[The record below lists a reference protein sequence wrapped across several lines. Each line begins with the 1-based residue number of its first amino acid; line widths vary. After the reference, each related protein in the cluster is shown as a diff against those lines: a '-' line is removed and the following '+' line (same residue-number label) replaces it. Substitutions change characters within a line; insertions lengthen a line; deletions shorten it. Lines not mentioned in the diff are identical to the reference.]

1 MQQPSMTKRP
11 DMTTSLTGRTALVT
25 GAGTIGMGRAIG
37 LGLAAAGA
45 TVCFHYFGAPDIAE
59 AASRQAGGGAIAL
72 GADLSDPAAARR
84 LVTDTIAALGRL
96 DALVYSAGTLRRTP
110 ILEVSDAEWDYLHA
124 VNLRGAFATAQEA
137 ARHMVARGGGG
148 RIVIVSSVNQVTVNR
163 GLVHYAATKGGLMQ
177 LAKGLA
183 LELAEHRITVNLI
196 APGTI
201 ETDLNRAV
209 LADPEIRRKR
219 LPTIPAGRFGQPEDA
234 VGAALFLLGDG
245 ADYVTGATITVDGG
259 LTIA

>member
-1 MQQPSMTKRP
+1 MEAP
-11 DMTTSLTGRTALVT
+11 DMTKPLAGRTALVT

-37 LGLAAAGA
+37 LGLAASGA
-45 TVCFHYFGAPDIAE
+45 RVCFHYFGAREIAE
-59 AASRQAGGGAIAL
+59 AAAQAAGNGAIAL
-72 GADLSDPAAARR
+72 HADLSDPAAARR
-84 LVTDTIAALGRL
+84 LVGDTIAAFGKL

-110 ILEVSDAEWDYLHA
+110 ILEVGDAEWDYLHA

-137 ARHMVARGGGG
+137 ARHMVARGEGG
-148 RIVIVSSVNQVTVNR
+148 RIVIVSSVNQATVNR

-201 ETDLNRAV
+201 ETDLNRAA
-209 LADPEIRRKR
+209 LADPEIRRQR
-219 LPTIPAGRFGQPEDA
+219 MPRIPAGRYGQPEDVVSA
-234 VGAALFLLGDG
+234 VLFLLGDG
-245 ADYVTGATITVDGG
+245 ADYVTGTTVTIDGG
-259 LTIA
+259 LTLT

>member
-1 MQQPSMTKRP
+1 MTKP
-11 DMTTSLTGRTALVT
+11 LSGRRALVT

-37 LGLAAAGA
+37 LGLAASGA
-45 TVCFHYFGAPDIAE
+45 TVCFHYFGAADIAE
-59 AASRQAGGGAIAL
+59 AAAREAGNGAIAL
-72 GADLSDPAAARR
+72 GADLSDPTAARR
-84 LVTDTIAALGRL
+84 LVADTIAAFGRL
-96 DALVYSAGTLRRTP
+96 DALVYSAGALRRTP

-124 VNLRGAFATAQEA
+124 VNLRGAFATSQEA
-137 ARHMVARGGGG
+137 ARNMVARGEGG

-183 LELAEHRITVNLI
+183 LELAAHRITVNLI

-201 ETDLNRAV
+201 ETDLNRTI
-209 LADPEIRRKR
+209 LADPEIRRQR
-219 LPTIPAGRFGQPEDA
+219 MPGIPVGRYGQPED
-234 VGAALFLLGDG
+234 VVSAALFLLGDG
-245 ADYVTGATITVDGG
+245 ADYVTGTTITVDGG